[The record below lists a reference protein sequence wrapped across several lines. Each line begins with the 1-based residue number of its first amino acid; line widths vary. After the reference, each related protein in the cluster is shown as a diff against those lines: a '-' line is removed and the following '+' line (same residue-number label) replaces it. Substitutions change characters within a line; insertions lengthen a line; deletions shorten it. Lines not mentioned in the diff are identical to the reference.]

1 MSQNFSDV
9 FIPGGIPTVTYNPRA
24 RLHLEDKLME
34 SKNNL
39 CKLVVVTGQT
49 KAGKTVLVDRI
60 FPQNCSVWIS
70 GGSIESEDDF
80 WGMFIEYLNLS
91 TRVDYVSHTENG
103 NMLGGEVSS
112 EIGISL
118 FKAKPSLNAQTTIS
132 SYNEINRGRNNS
144 NKIVAINYLNI
155 NKTPVIIDDFHYIS
169 KDIQAK
175 IVRALKN
182 PIMHGVPVIL
192 IAIPNRKYDAVKVER
207 EMTGRIEHV
216 DIPQWSEDE
225 LSDIAFNG
233 FKHLNT
239 QIGKDVV
246 SKMAREAF
254 GSPHLM
260 QEFCKTLCRK
270 YNIIKKTMLRTTI
283 SINDNELEKIYTEIA
298 QNTGRPT
305 FDRLARGA
313 RPRSDR
319 KERLLK
325 DGAKTDIY
333 GVVMMAL
340 KCLRP
345 GMSRISYEE
354 LRSTI
359 KEHLQESPPQR
370 HEVTR
375 VLDIITQIS
384 YNDSASTP
392 VIEWNKEDSEIHIT
406 DPFFAF
412 YLKWAV

>member
-1 MSQNFSDV
+1 MYVWNVSYF
-9 FIPGGIPTVTYNPRA
+9 FITCYIASNWLAPCCLIVLYIITKIFL
-24 RLHLEDKLME
+24 LHILFINVEKF
-34 SKNNL
+34 
-39 CKLVVVTGQT
+39 
-49 KAGKTVLVDRI
+49 
-60 FPQNCSVWIS
+60 FPD
-70 GGSIESEDDF
+70 SI
-80 WGMFIEYLNLS
+80 L
-91 TRVDYVSHTENG
+91 
-103 NMLGGEVSS
+103 
-112 EIGISL
+112 
-118 FKAKPSLNAQTTIS
+118 
-132 SYNEINRGRNNS
+132 
-144 NKIVAINYLNI
+144 
-155 NKTPVIIDDFHYIS
+155 
-169 KDIQAK
+169 
-175 IVRALKN
+175 
-182 PIMHGVPVIL
+182 
-192 IAIPNRKYDAVKVER
+192 
-207 EMTGRIEHV
+207 
-216 DIPQWSEDE
+216 
-225 LSDIAFNG
+225 
-233 FKHLNT
+233 
-239 QIGKDVV
+239 

-412 YLKWAV
+412 YLTQNCIFAENMG